1 MFLQN
6 RASFLGRPALDRRQW
21 PVAPNSHPVDR
32 RPFVGRNSASASRSP
47 PRRSASSMSRFWSS
61 PFSSRGCPG
70 TALRALLAADRWRL
84 WWKWSVRVGRP
95 SRAAFPVAGAKADA
109 GWNGFLGP
117 LGRARS
123 AAETRAAQR
132 SSLPLSIG
140 AEEHTQ
146 RSAWD
151 FAISQCFLPSL
162 CCRLQVASLTQERF
176 QRSVIGLSGV
186 KMTTRAKLKSQNPP
200 SLVLSAGVNLKAER
214 DRQLFGR

>member
-6 RASFLGRPALDRRQW
+6 RASFLGRPALDRRQG

-70 TALRALLAADRWRL
+70 TAPLCAARCPASLVKVVLARY
-84 WWKWSVRVGRP
+84 GRP

-109 GWNGFLGP
+109 GWNGFLP

-123 AAETRAAQR
+123 AAETRATHSAQLAASFDR
-132 SSLPLSIG
+132 CRD
-140 AEEHTQ
+140 AH
-146 RSAWD
+146 A
-151 FAISQCFLPSL
+151 AIPPGLCAIFTL
-162 CCRLQVASLTQERF
+162 CCRLCSRLLRAPSLAQECV
-176 QRSVIGLSGV
+176 QRSL
-186 KMTTRAKLKSQNPP
+186 
-200 SLVLSAGVNLKAER
+200 LVLSGYAATTGIKAEKTR
-214 DRQLFGR
+214 TESYF

>member
-109 GWNGFLGP
+109 GWNGFLP

-123 AAETRAAQR
+123 AAETRATHSAQLAASFDRCRDAHAAIPPGLCAIFTLAFAAFAARVR
-132 SSLPLSIG
+132 S
-140 AEEHTQ
+140 
-146 RSAWD
+146 
-151 FAISQCFLPSL
+151 
-162 CCRLQVASLTQERF
+162 ASLTRDRF
-176 QRSVIGLSGV
+176 QGSVIGL
-186 KMTTRAKLKSQNPP
+186 RAVEKSASVEKKSTKPAEP
-200 SLVLSAGVNLKAER
+200 VLSAELS
-214 DRQLFGR
+214 F

>member
-1 MFLQN
+1 
-6 RASFLGRPALDRRQW
+6 
-21 PVAPNSHPVDR
+21 
-32 RPFVGRNSASASRSP
+32 
-47 PRRSASSMSRFWSS
+47 MSRFWSS
-61 PFSSRGCPG
+61 PVSSRGCPG
-70 TALRALLAADRWRL
+70 TAPLCAARCRWPASLVKVVLARY
-84 WWKWSVRVGRP
+84 GRP

-151 FAISQCFLPSL
+151 FAISQCCFLPSL
-162 CCRLQVASLTQERF
+162 CCRLPSGLAHAGAFPALGD
-176 QRSVIGLSGV
+176 RSEGCREACRR
-186 KMTTRAKLKSQNPP
+186 KKNETKPAEPF
-200 SLVLSAGVNLKAER
+200 LSAQPSFLKLR
-214 DRQLFGR
+214 DGRQPKEGW